1 MQRDSIKLTKDRLN
15 REPAIYDWI
24 YEKGIN
30 AKCVLLHQMSCDFV
44 NSKGLKN
51 TPSDEKKKE
60 NKKEHE
66 EEDKRVKQ
74 EWRGKKKL
82 ICV

>member
-1 MQRDSIKLTKDRLN
+1 
-15 REPAIYDWI
+15 
-24 YEKGIN
+24 
-30 AKCVLLHQMSCDFV
+30 MSCDFV

-51 TPSDEKKKE
+51 TPSDEKKKKE

-74 EWRGKKKL
+74 EWREKKN
-82 ICV
+82 